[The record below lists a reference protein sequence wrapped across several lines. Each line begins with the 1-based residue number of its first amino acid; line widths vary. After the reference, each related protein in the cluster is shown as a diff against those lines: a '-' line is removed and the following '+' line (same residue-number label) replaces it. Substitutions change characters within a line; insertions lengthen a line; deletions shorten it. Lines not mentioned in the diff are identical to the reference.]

1 MTLRTKGLA
10 PIVTGLTKIGTGGA
24 RSLGGLSGLQ
34 KTQLKL
40 FNNDQTPL
48 ATTTVKLASPAGTAI
63 RLHWGDG
70 NFDDLVCDSAL
81 KTLTHDYAGVGAYEI
96 GISGDIDRLLQLQC
110 FSQAFISGDIANLSA
125 LTSLTYLYLGITSV
139 DGDIANLG
147 ALTSLTALILHYTS
161 VDGDIAN
168 LSALTSLT
176 LLSLSTTSVTGNIA
190 NLSALTSLTHLY
202 LFTTGVT
209 GDIANLGALT
219 SLTRLSLYSTSVT
232 GDIANL
238 SALTSLT
245 RLYLYTTGV
254 TGDIANLSALT
265 SLTLLYLNNTSVTYS
280 TFVHPAGWKDCN
292 IQCQD
297 CAWSTGE
304 VDQIMID
311 HDAITVGAYTSNLTI
326 NGTNAARTNPG
337 AGENARAS
345 LDGKGKAVAVN

>member
-48 ATTTVKLASPAGTAI
+48 ATTTVKLASPVGTAI

-125 LTSLTYLYLGITSV
+125 LTSLTLLHLGDTSV
-139 DGDIANLG
+139 DGDIANLS
-147 ALTSLTALILHYTS
+147 ALTSLTYLYLNNTS

-176 LLSLSTTSVTGNIA
+176 LL
-190 NLSALTSLTHLY
+190 
-202 LFTTGVT
+202 
-209 GDIANLGALT
+209 
-219 SLTRLSLYSTSVT
+219 RLYST
-232 GDIANL
+232 G
-238 SALTSLT
+238 
-245 RLYLYTTGV
+245 
-254 TGDIANLSALT
+254 
-265 SLTLLYLNNTSVTYS
+265 VTYS

-326 NGTNAARTNPG
+326 DGTNAVRTNPG

>member
-48 ATTTVKLASPAGTAI
+48 ATTTVKLASPVGTAI

-125 LTSLTYLYLGITSV
+125 LTSLTHLYLYNTSV
-139 DGDIANLG
+139 D
-147 ALTSLTALILHYTS
+147 
-161 VDGDIAN
+161 
-168 LSALTSLT
+168 
-176 LLSLSTTSVTGNIA
+176 
-190 NLSALTSLTHLY
+190 
-202 LFTTGVT
+202 
-209 GDIANLGALT
+209 
-219 SLTRLSLYSTSVT
+219 
-232 GDIANL
+232 
-238 SALTSLT
+238 
-245 RLYLYTTGV
+245 
-254 TGDIANLSALT
+254 GDIANLSALT

-280 TFVHPAGWKDCN
+280 TFVHPAGWKDCD
-292 IQCQD
+292 IQCRD

-311 HDAITVGAYTSNLTI
+311 HDAITVGAYTSDLTI
-326 NGTNAARTNPG
+326 DGTNAARTNPG